1 MQKELTKRFLSSIVL
16 IPLVFYCVIKGSLIF
31 NLLILILF
39 FLTCYEWHNIANK
52 KKYYILGFIFL
63 IISYFCVY
71 YIRNDVLD
79 NGLFLFIL
87 ILITCIFSDLGGYI
101 FGKLFKGPKLT
112 KISPKKT
119 YSGMVGGFIFP
130 LLFSFI
136 YLKFSNNFDLELGI
150 DFKVYLI
157 NVFLI
162 SGISQIG
169 DITISYFKRLSNV
182 KDTGKIIP
190 GHGGILDRTDGMIFA
205 FPFAFILVKFNLF

>member
-31 NLLILILF
+31 NLLILNLF
-39 FLTCYEWHNIANK
+39 FLTCYEWHKIANK
-52 KKYYILGFIFL
+52 KKYYLLGFVFL
-63 IISYFCVY
+63 TISYFSVY
-71 YIRNDVLD
+71 FIRNNVLD
-79 NGLFLFIL
+79 NGLFLFLL
-87 ILITCIFSDLGGYI
+87 ILITCIFTDLGGYI
-101 FGKLFKGPKLT
+101 FGKLLKGPKLT

-119 YSGMVGGFIFP
+119 YSGMVGGFIFS

-136 YLKFSNNFDLELGI
+136 YLKFSNNFDFELRI
-150 DFKVYLI
+150 DINVYLI

-169 DITISYFKRLSNV
+169 DITVSYFKRLSNV
-182 KDTGKIIP
+182 KDSGKIIP

-205 FPFAFILVKFNLF
+205 YPFSFILLKFNLF

>member
-1 MQKELTKRFLSSIVL
+1 M
-16 IPLVFYCVIKGSLIF
+16 
-31 NLLILILF
+31 
-39 FLTCYEWHNIANK
+39 
-52 KKYYILGFIFL
+52 
-63 IISYFCVY
+63 
-71 YIRNDVLD
+71 
-79 NGLFLFIL
+79 
-87 ILITCIFSDLGGYI
+87 GGYI

-130 LLFSFI
+130 LLFSLI
-136 YLKFSNNFDLELGI
+136 YLKFSNKFDFKLGI
-150 DFKVYLI
+150 DVNLYLI

-205 FPFAFILVKFNLF
+205 FPFAFILLKFNLF

>member
-39 FLTCYEWHNIANK
+39 FLTCYEWHKIANK
-52 KKYYILGFIFL
+52 KKYYLLGFVFL
-63 IISYFCVY
+63 TISYFSVY
-71 YIRNDVLD
+71 FIRNNVLD
-79 NGLFLFIL
+79 NGLFLFLL
-87 ILITCIFSDLGGYI
+87 ILITCIFTDLGGYI
-101 FGKLFKGPKLT
+101 FGKLLKGPKLT

-119 YSGMVGGFIFP
+119 YSGMVGGFIFS

-136 YLKFSNNFDLELGI
+136 YLKFANNFDFELSI
-150 DFKVYLI
+150 DIYVYLI

-169 DITISYFKRLSNV
+169 DITVSYFKRLSNV
-182 KDTGKIIP
+182 KDSGKIIP

-205 FPFAFILVKFNLF
+205 YPFSFILLKFNLF